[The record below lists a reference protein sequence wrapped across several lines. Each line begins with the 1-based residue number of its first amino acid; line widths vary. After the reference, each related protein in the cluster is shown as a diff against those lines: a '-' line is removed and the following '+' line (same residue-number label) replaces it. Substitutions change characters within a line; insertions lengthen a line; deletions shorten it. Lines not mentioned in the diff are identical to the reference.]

1 VSANALAGSLAR
13 RLRLVTVAF
22 ADRWIPATSAGM
34 TSNLSFNGQAKRR
47 VIPGLVPGIQ
57 VSANAL
63 AGSLARRLRLVTVAF
78 GRRISATS
86 AGMTSNLRFNRQ
98 AKRRVIPDLVPRI
111 QVSANALAGSLAR
124 RLRLATLAF
133 AGRWIPATSAGMTS
147 NLSFNRQAKRRVSPG
162 VRRGGQESANPLAG
176 SLARRL
182 RPATVAFADRWIP
195 ATSAGMT
202 SNLSFNRQ
210 AKRRVIPGLVPGIQV
225 SANSFAGSLAR
236 RLRLATVAFAD
247 RWIPATSAGM
257 TSNLSFNRQAKRW
270 VIPGL
275 VPGIQVSANS
285 FAGSLARRLRL
296 VTVAFADRW
305 IPATSAGMT
314 SNLSFNRQAKRRV
327 IPGLVPGIQVPAN
340 SFTAS
345 LARR

>member
-78 GRRISATS
+78 GRWIPATS

-98 AKRRVIPDLVPRI
+98 AKRRVIPGLVPRI

-124 RLRLATLAF
+124 RLRL
-133 AGRWIPATSAGMTS
+133 
-147 NLSFNRQAKRRVSPG
+147 V
-162 VRRGGQESANPLAG
+162 
-176 SLARRL
+176 
-182 RPATVAFADRWIP
+182 TVAFAGRWIP

-210 AKRRVIPGLVPGIQV
+210 AKRRVIPGLVPRSQE
-225 SANSFAGSLAR
+225 R
-236 RLRLATVAFAD
+236 REAHTCRSPRRPRLVTIAMAD
-247 RWIPATSAGM
+247 RWVPAASAG
-257 TSNLSFNRQAKRW
+257 
-270 VIPGL
+270 VIVEL
-275 VPGIQVSANS
+275 
-285 FAGSLARRLRL
+285 
-296 VTVAFADRW
+296 
-305 IPATSAGMT
+305 
-314 SNLSFNRQAKRRV
+314 
-327 IPGLVPGIQVPAN
+327 
-340 SFTAS
+340 
-345 LARR
+345 

>member
-1 VSANALAGSLAR
+1 MLSGTTGAITPAPTIIPGLVPGIQVSASTFFGSLAR
-13 RLRLVTVAF
+13 RLSCAADAF

-63 AGSLARRLRLVTVAF
+63 AGSLARRLRPATVAF
-78 GRRISATS
+78 ADRWIPATS

-98 AKRRVIPDLVPRI
+98 AKRWVIPGLVPRI

-124 RLRLATLAF
+124 RLRL
-133 AGRWIPATSAGMTS
+133 
-147 NLSFNRQAKRRVSPG
+147 V
-162 VRRGGQESANPLAG
+162 
-176 SLARRL
+176 
-182 RPATVAFADRWIP
+182 TVAFADRWIP

-236 RLRLATVAFAD
+236 RLRL
-247 RWIPATSAGM
+247 
-257 TSNLSFNRQAKRW
+257 
-270 VIPGL
+270 
-275 VPGIQVSANS
+275 
-285 FAGSLARRLRL
+285 

-314 SNLSFNRQAKRRV
+314 VSDAPSPSA
-327 IPGLVPGIQVPAN
+327 
-340 SFTAS
+340 
-345 LARR
+345 ARRLAS